1 MEFGDKTLLL
11 VENYR
16 ENQIVGQGKKNHNIC
31 GIGLVGDKCFF
42 REVGIADGWALTSCN
57 IMEINSILA

>member
-1 MEFGDKTLLL
+1 VKS
-11 VENYR
+11 YR
-16 ENQIVGQGKKNHNIC
+16 ENQIVGQGKKNHNIF

-42 REVGIADGWALTSCN
+42 REVGIADGWASTSCK